1 MSRSVPRPRL
11 VLTLLLAS
19 ALGCTSAPEPL
30 ERPNFILMMV
40 DTLRADRLHYAG
52 HETIRTPHFDQLQ
65 VSSTWFAKAYSTSP
79 WTLPSVASLFT
90 AQLSSTHG
98 VVDFS
103 SDFPTDASTLAQLLG
118 DAGYQ
123 TSAWSASRLIV
134 PARGALQGFDH
145 AQLVHHPLREK
156 TKRYPPGS
164 PLRVAPASSL
174 SPRVAVWIRRVR
186 ADASGR
192 PFFAYL
198 HYMEPHTPYLCPH
211 ERVREIQCRKR
222 AQELNQKLFKRDWD
236 LDPSQRALVGE
247 LYDADIERM
256 DRDLGDFL
264 GALSAAGVLD
274 DTWVIL
280 VADHGEL
287 LGERGYFLHGKA
299 LYEPLIHVP
308 LLFRAP
314 DGVGRVVETPVSIID
329 VAPTIAELAGIER
342 PDSWQGR
349 SLAGALAGEALS
361 NRPVVA
367 ELFMH
372 DAWSKHRFAIIDG
385 EDKYLLDMA
394 GGVSRLRV
402 AEDPDEEHPRPARV
416 EDLERI
422 LADAGLAV
430 NLRDL
435 ERREAAEL
443 SDEQRLQLEA
453 LGYLSEEP

>member
-1 MSRSVPRPRL
+1 M
-11 VLTLLLAS
+11 
-19 ALGCTSAPEPL
+19 PE
-30 ERPNFILMMV
+30 
-40 DTLRADRLHYAG
+40 A
-52 HETIRTPHFDQLQ
+52 RTGTQP
-65 VSSTWFAKAYSTSP
+65 
-79 WTLPSVASLFT
+79 
-90 AQLSSTHG
+90 
-98 VVDFS
+98 
-103 SDFPTDASTLAQLLG
+103 
-118 DAGYQ
+118 
-123 TSAWSASRLIV
+123 
-134 PARGALQGFDH
+134 
-145 AQLVHHPLREK
+145 
-156 TKRYPPGS
+156 
-164 PLRVAPASSL
+164 
-174 SPRVAVWIRRVR
+174 
-186 ADASGR
+186 
-192 PFFAYL
+192 
-198 HYMEPHTPYLCPH
+198 
-211 ERVREIQCRKR
+211 
-222 AQELNQKLFKRDWD
+222 LFKRDWD

-264 GALSAAGVLD
+264 GALSTAGVLD

-308 LLFRAP
+308 LLFRAQ
-314 DGVGRVVETPVSIID
+314 DGVGRVVDTPVSIID

-372 DAWSKHRFAIIDG
+372 DAWSKHRFAIIDA

-402 AEDPDEEHPRPARV
+402 AEDPDEEHPLPARV

-443 SDEQRLQLEA
+443 SDE
-453 LGYLSEEP
+453 